1 MYKRQVQKHL
11 TMSNRVF
18 HIMTF
23 LMSNAAWEGL
33 SEAQQNILM
42 EAVAESKMAHKDY
55 MTTYNE
61 DALKDMQ
68 DNYGVVVT
76 ESLDEGEF
84 AKMKEMS
91 QSIYEMVKGY
101 DSALYD
107 ELMAAAD
114 AANAAHPAK

>member
-1 MYKRQVQKHL
+1 
-11 TMSNRVF
+11 
-18 HIMTF
+18 
-23 LMSNAAWEGL
+23 
-33 SEAQQNILM
+33 M